1 MENKGK
7 IETGEKI
14 QFRAK
19 RGKWF
24 VVKKMDI
31 NENTEDIEIARLL
44 NSIDKTINKKILEFL
59 PFDIK
64 KIEEMADEIY
74 QKKKG
79 RVKEEDIANA
89 LSKLKS
95 PSTTRKL
102 NNITEL
108 KEGKEILK
116 IILNNIILERLGI
129 KTKLDTKLI
138 DKYIEKSS
146 D

>member
-1 MENKGK
+1 MEKR
-7 IETGEKI
+7 ETGEKI

-19 RGKWF
+19 KGKWF

-44 NSIDKTINKKILEFL
+44 NSIDETIYKKVYEFL
-59 PFDIK
+59 PFDLK
-64 KIEEMADEIY
+64 KLEEIADEIY

-89 LSKLKS
+89 LAKLKS

-102 NNITEL
+102 NSITES

-116 IILNNIILERLGI
+116 IILNNMILERLGI
-129 KTKLDTKLI
+129 KTRLDTKLI
-138 DKYIEKSS
+138 DKYMEKMN

>member
-1 MENKGK
+1 MGK
-7 IETGEKI
+7 ESGEKI

-19 RGKWF
+19 KGKWF

-31 NENTEDIEIARLL
+31 NENTKDIEIARLL
-44 NSIDKTINKKILEFL
+44 NSIDETIYKKVYEFL
-59 PFDIK
+59 PFDLK
-64 KIEEMADEIY
+64 KLEEIADEIY

-89 LSKLKS
+89 LAKLKS

-102 NNITEL
+102 NSITES

-116 IILNNIILERLGI
+116 IILNNIKLERLGI
-129 KTKLDTKLI
+129 KTRLDTKLI
-138 DKYIEKSS
+138 DKYMEKNE
-146 D
+146 

>member
-1 MENKGK
+1 MERK
-7 IETGEKI
+7 ISKESSERI

-31 NENTEDIEIARLL
+31 DETTEDIEVARLL
-44 NSIDKTINKKILEFL
+44 NSIDETICKKIYEFL
-59 PFDIK
+59 PFDLNK
-64 KIEEMADEIY
+64 LEELADEIY

-79 RVKEEDIANA
+79 RIKEEDIAMA
-89 LSKLKS
+89 LAKLKS

-102 NNITEL
+102 NNITTS

-116 IILNNIILERLGI
+116 IILNNMVLDRLGI
-129 KTKLDTKLI
+129 KTRIDTKLI
-138 DKYIEKSS
+138 DKYIEKK
-146 D
+146 

>member
-1 MENKGK
+1 MEKR
-7 IETGEKI
+7 ETGEKI

-19 RGKWF
+19 KGKWF

-31 NENTEDIEIARLL
+31 DENTEDIEVARLL
-44 NSIDKTINKKILEFL
+44 NSIDETINKKIIEFL
-59 PFDIK
+59 PFDVK
-64 KIEEMADEIY
+64 KLEEIADEIY

-89 LSKLKS
+89 LAKLKS

-102 NNITEL
+102 NSITES

-116 IILNNIILERLGI
+116 IIL
-129 KTKLDTKLI
+129 
-138 DKYIEKSS
+138 KSK
-146 D
+146 